1 LITSVKA
8 PLTVAFTDKSTGTP
22 SLWTWSFGDKT
33 YSTAKSPVHKYAAA
47 GNYTVSFT
55 IKNIAG
61 SDTKIMSGYIK
72 VSN

>member
-1 LITSVKA
+1 MWLLPNVG
-8 PLTVAFTDKSTGTP
+8 FTEKSMGTL

-33 YSTAKSPVHKYAAA
+33 YSTAKSPVHKYTAA
-47 GNYTVSFT
+47 GNYTVTFT
-55 IKNIAG
+55 VKNIAG